1 MIFSLLLATQIAV
14 SSPGTTA
21 QTQPWV
27 SVDSQQAVVV
37 WLEVGQIRF
46 SRIRFDGT
54 RLDDGRVVA
63 MRGINPRVA
72 SNGVNHLVVW
82 VDNSDVMG
90 RFLLPDGTFMS
101 DPFAITDV
109 HTVDAAA
116 VAWAGSRYVVVW
128 SGPDAAAAEVRSSAS
143 LATFPIFGTDKTVIS
158 DLSVTSAGGDDAMVA
173 YNTQDTAISF
183 PITTTISTLLWQP
196 MNPDP
201 PTPQVIATQ
210 TANNVG
216 GAALLYVRKPR
227 IAAEA
232 DGFRIGWT
240 QQNGTGRGSYAFLT
254 RADSTGKHVG
264 DPVIVGTSFGSID
277 FPDATATPVNDRVF
291 SIDYP
296 QFTEGKVD
304 FTCGCVSKQILAT
317 AQTSAAP
324 SFENVS
330 ATALPAGG
338 IAVTYDYASGANQ
351 RVFLQFLDVPPPPI
365 PPPPRK
371 RPVKSTSE
379 GPRRGSPSSSR

>member
-1 MIFSLLLATQIAV
+1 MILSLLFAAQIAV
-14 SSPGTTA
+14 SSPGTTS

-37 WLEVGQIRF
+37 WLEAGQIRF

-63 MRGINPRVA
+63 TRGINPRIA

-82 VDNSDVMG
+82 IDNSDVKG
-90 RFLLPDGTFMS
+90 RFLLPDGTFVS
-101 DPFAITDV
+101 DAFSITDV
-109 HTVDAAA
+109 HTADVAA
-116 VAWAGSRYVVVW
+116 VAWVGSRYVVVW

-143 LATFPIFGTDKTVIS
+143 LAIFPIFGTDKTIVS
-158 DLSVTSAGGDDAMVA
+158 DLSVAPAGGDDAMVA

-196 MNPDP
+196 MNTDP
-201 PTPQVIATQ
+201 PAPQVIASQ

-216 GAALLYVRKPR
+216 GAALIYVRKPR

-232 DGFRIGWT
+232 GGFRIGWT

-264 DPVIVGTSFGSID
+264 DPVMVGSSFGSVD
-277 FPDATATPVNDRVF
+277 FPDATATPVDDRVF
-291 SIDYP
+291 SVDYP

-304 FTCGCVSKQILAT
+304 FTCGCVSKQILAI
-317 AQTSAAP
+317 APTSAAP

-330 ATALPAGG
+330 ATARPAGG
-338 IAVTYDYASGANQ
+338 IAVAYDYTSAAIQ
-351 RVFLQFLDVPPPPI
+351 RVFLQFLDVPPPPV
-365 PPPPRK
+365 PPPPRT

-379 GPRRGSPSSSR
+379 GPRQGSLSPGR